1 MRYLIP
7 PALFIL
13 SAAMSCDPVP
23 PDVTIKTGMSQEE
36 LDAEPGFHQTKA
48 ALITDVRIWR
58 ELTTRLDEGKK
69 ICEGIIFVDKE
80 PCCARDQELLEVYVL
95 KNDLPDQAYR
105 VDEAVYFC
113 RLEGTYYYHYMGG
126 PRKLDVW
133 MGPYKLVRR
142 RVRPDA
148 KELENR

>member
-13 SAAMSCDPVP
+13 SAAMSCDPQP
-23 PDVTIKTGMSQEE
+23 SHAQITIGMSQEE
-36 LDAEPGFHQTKA
+36 LDAEPGFHQMKA
-48 ALITDVRIWR
+48 ALITDVRVWR
-58 ELTTRLDEGKK
+58 ELTKRLDEGKK
-69 ICEGIIFVDKE
+69 ICEGIVFVDNE
-80 PCCARDQELLEVYVL
+80 PCCARDQALLEIYIL
-95 KNDLPDQAYR
+95 RNDLPDQAYR
-105 VDEAVYFC
+105 VDESVYFC
-113 RLEGTYYYHYMGG
+113 NLEGTYYYHYRGG

-133 MGPYKLVRR
+133 LGPYKLVRR